1 VGGMFMLIVA
11 VSDAH
16 LGMGGADEQK
26 FIDFQ
31 ITRDFKEINQYVVV
45 AFMCN

>member
-1 VGGMFMLIVA
+1 MLIVA

-26 FIDFQ
+26 FIDFR
-31 ITRDFKEINQYVVV
+31 ITRDFKEINQCVVV
-45 AFMCN
+45 AFMCK